1 MTNPL
6 IDSLMSIIEQ
16 RPEDH
21 ALREHLAELL
31 IAEGRSAEA
40 VSHLAVVLAVD
51 PHNERV
57 SALMRSALG
66 APEASAPAVDG
77 PTDAEPATA
86 APASYEAD
94 PLTAPEE
101 PAPSAPAA
109 PASDDAGIPAIVT
122 IHPAD
127 FPQTAE
133 EGNNE
138 GGASTGEA
146 GDGQDD
152 PASPDGADPE
162 NFDWKSAEKQ
172 VGGPA
177 PAFVKV

>member
-57 SALMRSALG
+57 SALMRSAR
-66 APEASAPAVDG
+66 P
-77 PTDAEPATA
+77 
-86 APASYEAD
+86 
-94 PLTAPEE
+94 
-101 PAPSAPAA
+101 
-109 PASDDAGIPAIVT
+109 
-122 IHPAD
+122 
-127 FPQTAE
+127 
-133 EGNNE
+133 
-138 GGASTGEA
+138 STGRLTLNL
-146 GDGQDD
+146 QLQL
-152 PASPDGADPE
+152 PPRTRPTPSPRPR
-162 NFDWKSAEKQ
+162 SPLRLRPPPLPRTTQ
-172 VGGPA
+172 
-177 PAFVKV
+177 AFPRS